1 MRSFRRLSLSTLV
14 AVYIL
19 IFVGGVVRST
29 GSGMGCPDW
38 PKCFGSWV
46 PPTEV
51 SELPENYKEVYAN
64 YRDKKN
70 QRFAKFLSALG
81 FEDTASKIL
90 TNPQVLHENDFN
102 VTKTWI
108 EYINRIVGVIIGL
121 FIFALFLL
129 SLRLWNKERK
139 LTIAS
144 FATLIL
150 VGLQGWFG
158 SFVVSSN
165 LTTWTVTVHMFL
177 ALVIVGFLVYIFK
190 ESSYGQNITIASAY
204 GWVVAC
210 MVALLVQVFFGTQVR
225 EGIDQVALTFAR
237 ESWID
242 NLGQEF
248 VIHRTFSWVVL
259 ILNVILIVKL
269 WKTEGTKIFALALI
283 VLLLGT
289 VLAGTAMAYFAV
301 PAFLQPIHLLLATVT
316 FGILFMLLLRL
327 NRRAESVLNN

>member
-1 MRSFRRLSLSTLV
+1 MRSFRRLSLSTLI

-51 SELPENYKEVYAN
+51 SELPENYKEIYAT

-70 QRFAKFLSALG
+70 QRFAKYLSIFG
-81 FEDTASKIL
+81 FEETALKIL
-90 TNPQVLHENDFN
+90 NNPQVLHENDFN
-102 VTKTWI
+102 ATKTWI
-108 EYINRIVGVIIGL
+108 EYINRVAGVIIGL

-129 SLRLWNKERK
+129 SIRLWNKERK

-144 FATLIL
+144 FTTLIL

-158 SFVVSSN
+158 SFVVSTN
-165 LTTWTVTVHMFL
+165 LTTWTITVHMFL
-177 ALVIVGFLVYIFK
+177 ALVIVGFLVYLFK
-190 ESSYGQNITIASAY
+190 ESSYGQHITIASAY
-204 GWVVAC
+204 GWVIAC
-210 MVALLVQVFFGTQVR
+210 MIALLVQVFFGTQVR
-225 EGIDQVALTFAR
+225 EGIDRVALTFVR

-248 VIHRTFSWVVL
+248 LIHRTFSWIVI
-259 ILNVILIVKL
+259 ILNVIVIMKL
-269 WKTEGTKIFALALI
+269 WKTEGAKIFALALI

-289 VLAGTAMAYFAV
+289 VSAGTAMAYFAV
-301 PAFLQPIHLLLATVT
+301 PAFLQPVHLVLAAVT

-327 NRRAESVLNN
+327 NRKAESVFNN

>member
-51 SELPENYKEVYAN
+51 SQLPENYKEVYAA

-70 QRFAKFLSALG
+70 QRFAKYLSAFG
-81 FEDTASKIL
+81 FEETASKIL
-90 TNPQVLHENDFN
+90 TNPQVLNENDFN
-102 VTKTWI
+102 ATKTWI

-139 LTIAS
+139 LTLAS

-165 LTTWTVTVHMFL
+165 LTTWTITVHMFL
-177 ALVIVGFLVYIFK
+177 ALIIVGFLVYIFK

-204 GWVVAC
+204 GWVVAS
-210 MVALLVQVFFGTQVR
+210 MIALLTQVFFGTQVR
-225 EGIDQVALTFAR
+225 EGIDRVALTFAR

-248 VIHRTFSWVVL
+248 VIHRAFSWIVL

-269 WKTEGTKIFALALI
+269 WKTGGAKIFALALI

-301 PAFLQPIHLLLATVT
+301 PAFLQPVHLLLATVT

-327 NRRAESVLNN
+327 NRRSESVLNN

>member
-1 MRSFRRLSLSTLV
+1 MRSFRRLSLSTLI

-19 IFVGGVVRST
+19 ILVGGVVRST

-51 SELPENYKEVYAN
+51 SELPKNYKEVYAA

-70 QRFAKFLSALG
+70 QRFAKYLSVFGL
-81 FEDTASKIL
+81 EDTASKIL

-165 LTTWTVTVHMFL
+165 LTAWTITVHMFL
-177 ALVIVGFLVYIFK
+177 ALIIVGFLVYIFK
-190 ESSYGQNITIASAY
+190 EASYGQNLNVPSAY
-204 GWVVAC
+204 GWAVAC
-210 MVALLVQVFFGTQVR
+210 MIALLVQVFFGTQVR
-225 EGIDQVALTFAR
+225 EEIDRVAQSFAR
-237 ESWID
+237 ELWVD
-242 NLGQEF
+242 NLGQRF
-248 VIHRTFSWVVL
+248 VIHRTFSWAVA
-259 ILNVILIVKL
+259 ILHVILIVKL
-269 WKTEGTKIFALALI
+269 WKTEGAKIFALALI

-289 VLAGTAMAYFAV
+289 VLAGTGMAYFAV

-327 NRRAESVLNN
+327 NRRTESVLNN

>member
-51 SELPENYKEVYAN
+51 SELPENYKEVYAA

-70 QRFAKFLSALG
+70 QRFAKYLSAFG
-81 FEDTASKIL
+81 FNETASKIL

-108 EYINRIVGVIIGL
+108 EYINRVVGVIIGL

-129 SLRLWNKERK
+129 SLRLWNTERK

-165 LTTWTVTVHMFL
+165 LTAWTITVHMFL
-177 ALVIVGFLVYIFK
+177 ALIVVAVLVYLFK
-190 ESSYGQNITIASAY
+190 ESSYGQNITIASTY
-204 GWVVAC
+204 GWVIAC
-210 MVALLVQVFFGTQVR
+210 MIALLAQVFFGTQVR
-225 EGIDQVALTFAR
+225 EGIDRVALTFTR

-248 VIHRTFSWVVL
+248 VIHRTFSWIVL

-269 WKTEGTKIFALALI
+269 WKTEEAKIFALALI

-289 VLAGTAMAYFAV
+289 VLAGTAMAYFGV
-301 PAFLQPIHLLLATVT
+301 PAFLQPVHLLLATVT
-316 FGILFMLLLRL
+316 FGILFMLLLRI
-327 NRRAESVLNN
+327 NRRADSVLNN

>member
-1 MRSFRRLSLSTLV
+1 MRSFRRLSLTTLV

-38 PKCFGSWV
+38 PKCFGNWV
-46 PPTEV
+46 PPTDV
-51 SELPENYKEVYAN
+51 SQLPENYKEVYADH
-64 YRDKKN
+64 RDKKN
-70 QRFAKFLSALG
+70 QRFAKYLSAFGL
-81 FEDTASKIL
+81 EDTASKIL
-90 TNPQVLHENDFN
+90 NNPQVLHENDFN

-108 EYINRIVGVIIGL
+108 EYINRVVGVIIGL
-121 FIFALFLL
+121 LIFALFLL

-165 LTTWTVTVHMFL
+165 LTAWTITVHMFL
-177 ALVIVGFLVYIFK
+177 ALVIVGVLVYIFK
-190 ESSYGQNITIASAY
+190 ESSYGQNMVISSVYTWII
-204 GWVVAC
+204 VC
-210 MVALLVQVFFGTQVR
+210 MVALLIQVFFGTQVR
-225 EGIDQVALTFAR
+225 EGIDRVALTFAR

-242 NLGQEF
+242 NLGREF
-248 VIHRTFSWVVL
+248 ITHRTFSWLVS
-259 ILNVILIVKL
+259 ILHVILIAKL
-269 WKTEGTKIFALALI
+269 WKTEGAKIFALALI

-289 VLAGTAMAYFAV
+289 VLAGTVMAYFAV

-316 FGILFMLLLRL
+316 FGILFMLILRV
-327 NRRAESVLNN
+327 NTKPESAINN

>member
-51 SELPENYKEVYAN
+51 SELPENYKEVYAA

-70 QRFAKFLSALG
+70 QRFAKYLSTFG
-81 FEDTASKIL
+81 FEETASKIL

-144 FATLIL
+144 LATLIL

-165 LTTWTVTVHMFL
+165 LTTWTITVHMFL

-190 ESSYGQNITIASAY
+190 ESSYGQNITIAYAY

-210 MVALLVQVFFGTQVR
+210 MIALLAQVFFGTQVR

-248 VIHRTFSWVVL
+248 VIHRTFSWIVL

-301 PAFLQPIHLLLATVT
+301 PAFLQPVHLLLATVT